1 MKKTVSLL
9 LCLILACAF
18 FYGCGA
24 KTKVLKETDEFI
36 VLTPSK
42 DFVGKSL
49 KECMDDLK
57 ERGELEFTEQDSEWG
72 AFINSVNGIENTLST
87 YWMLYTDDA
96 ENSDSW
102 SQIEYQSK
110 TYNIA
115 NYGASSLVIAKDCIY
130 IWVYTKSAY

>member
-1 MKKTVSLL
+1 MKLWLNSSDAKP
-9 LCLILACAF
+9 
-18 FYGCGA
+18 
-24 KTKVLKETDEFI
+24 KTKILKETDEI
-36 VLTPSK
+36 IIITPSE
-42 DFVGKSL
+42 DFVGKTL

-57 ERGELEFTEQDSEWG
+57 THGKLDFTETSSEYG
-72 AFINSVNGIENTLST
+72 AFITSVNGIENTSLK

-115 NYGASSLVIAKDCIY
+115 NYGASDLVIAKGCIY
-130 IWVYTKSAY
+130 IWVYTESAY